1 MELSRINQRS
11 QNMAAIKSCNT
22 SPEIYIRKILFSEG
36 YRYRINQKK
45 LPGKPDIVLSKYKTV
60 IFINGCFWHRHN
72 CQLTST
78 PKSNIK
84 YWTKKFKLNL
94 DRDKKNY
101 QALINLGWKIIIV
114 WECSLRGKSKLSES
128 TLKLSLETNIKYKSG
143 SFIEISGID
152 TK

>member
-1 MELSRINQRS
+1 MESSRVMQRS
-11 QNMAAIKSCNT
+11 QNMAAIKSFNT

-45 LPGKPDIVLSKYKTV
+45 LPGNPDIVLAKYKTV

-78 PKSNIK
+78 PKSNIE
-84 YWTKKFKLNL
+84 YWTKKFQLNL

-128 TLKLSLETNIKYKSG
+128 TLKLSLNTNIKCKTESY
-143 SFIEISGID
+143 IQISGLD